1 MADVFSVSSVSGGE
15 KKNNSVSIFVTCYL
29 TASMI
34 SISFFRR
41 AFTRSDNS
49 TPFASAL
56 AVRIGLHFFIEIHR
70 QAKHCIGVIKLSP
83 LSFAKVVSAFHRGV
97 SKIIVTDLM

>member
-1 MADVFSVSSVSGGE
+1 MPYLIFRGGESVVGVFSVSRVTGGE
-15 KKNNSVSIFVTCYL
+15 KENNSASVFVTCYL

-56 AVRIGLHFFIEIHR
+56 AVR
-70 QAKHCIGVIKLSP
+70 
-83 LSFAKVVSAFHRGV
+83 
-97 SKIIVTDLM
+97 